1 MSAES
6 LVQLLASKLGVP
18 PDDNIK
24 ESVEYI
30 LSIPDQDDLREWLE
44 DGMGVT
50 AATDIDEILSC
61 ISGIKSARS
70 MMPPFPSAGRKKS
83 ETRKQSDQ
91 RTMQECPDRVDSS
104 SSIGYPTTP
113 QAPRLPAVPESTK
126 QSRSMCYCLG
136 KSEYPGGHRAI
147 GNCLACGR
155 IVCAEEDFGDCLY
168 CGEPKTGRMYWIGY
182 AMSNR
187 VESPARSSSAIEQKN
202 RLIQY
207 DREGTRRTRI
217 YDDSTDWFAET
228 QDVWRGKEERDEA
241 KKLMDEFEDKKLE
254 AKRQMKISLDFHS
267 GAISVVDKEGEM
279 RKMEQQSDYNLHE
292 FVAASGMNYS
302 LGGNVLNETQEK
314 ILREIRERLGVSD
327 KKKTEKV
334 YTSLFSVFEDLG

>member
-1 MSAES
+1 MSADS
-6 LVQLLASKLGVP
+6 LVHLLASKLGVP
-18 PDDNIK
+18 PDDNMQ

-44 DGMGVT
+44 DGMGVS
-50 AATDIDEILSC
+50 AGTDIDEILSC
-61 ISGIKSARS
+61 ISSIKSARS
-70 MMPPFPSAGRKKS
+70 MMPSTTSGKKT

-91 RTMQECPDRVDSS
+91 RTMQQPDSS
-104 SSIGYPTTP
+104 SSISYPTTP

-187 VESPARSSSAIEQKN
+187 IESPAKTSSAIEQKN

-241 KKLMDEFEDKKLE
+241 KKLMEEFEDKKLE

-279 RKMEQQSDYNLHE
+279 RKVEQHRDENLHE
-292 FVAASGMNYS
+292 FVAASGMNSS
-302 LGGNVLNETQEK
+302 LGGNVLNEPQEK
-314 ILREIRERLGVSD
+314 ILRQIRERLGVSD
-327 KKKTEKV
+327 KKETEKV